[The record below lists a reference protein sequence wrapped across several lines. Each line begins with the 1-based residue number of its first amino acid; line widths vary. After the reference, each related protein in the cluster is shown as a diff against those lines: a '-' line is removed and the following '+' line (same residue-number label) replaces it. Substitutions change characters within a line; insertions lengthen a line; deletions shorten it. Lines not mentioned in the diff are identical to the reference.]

1 VRADGFDKLDYTM
14 IVPVVLAFLFT
25 SAAPAQDAPGQMT
38 TYQMVLLKKGPS
50 APPADPAAQ
59 KKMQDEHLA
68 RLAEQNR
75 KRINLI
81 YGPILVDTDLQGIGI
96 LDVRSAEEARSMF
109 ADDPYVKAGVMVP
122 EVRAWMGPRGWFAP
136 PASTDVTN
144 PANLEPLV
152 LGFLMRGPNTS
163 QPKAEADA
171 IQKGHLA
178 YMDALHAQGKLVMAG
193 PFADQGAARGV
204 VVYRVKDVAEAKAL
218 AAEDPAVKA
227 GRLVL
232 EAYPWMTFKG
242 ILKH

>member
-1 VRADGFDKLDYTM
+1 M
-14 IVPVVLAFLFT
+14 ILAVALALLLQPA
-25 SAAPAQDAPGQMT
+25 SSAQDTPGQMM

-50 APPADPAAQ
+50 APPSDPAAQ
-59 KKMQDEHLA
+59 KQMQDEHLA

-81 YGPILVDTDLQGIGI
+81 YGPILVDTDIRGIGI
-96 LDVRSAEEARSMF
+96 LDVRSAEEAKQLF
-109 ADDPYVKAGVMVP
+109 ADDPFVKAGVMVP

-152 LGFLMRGPNTS
+152 LGFLVRGPNTT
-163 QPKAEADA
+163 QDKAAAAE

-178 YMDALHAQGKLVMAG
+178 YMDALHAQGKLVVAG
-193 PFADQGAARGV
+193 PFADQGAARGL

-242 ILKH
+242 ILKP

>member
-1 VRADGFDKLDYTM
+1 MCIMGLAA
-14 IVPVVLAFLFT
+14 VLFSL
-25 SAAPAQDAPGQMT
+25 AAAAASAQDAPVQMT

-81 YGPILVDTDLQGIGI
+81 YGPILVDADIRGIGI
-96 LDVRSAEEARSMF
+96 LDVRSAEDAKAMF

-122 EVRAWMGPRGWFAP
+122 EVRAWMGPRGWFAVP
-136 PASTDVTN
+136 PSTDVTN
-144 PANLEPLV
+144 PANLERLV
-152 LGFLMRGPNTS
+152 LGFLVRGPNTT
-163 QPKAEADA
+163 QDKASADE

-178 YMDALHAQGKLVMAG
+178 YMDSLHEQGKLVVAG
-193 PFADQGAARGV
+193 PFAGDGTARGL
-204 VVYRVKDVAEAKAL
+204 VVYRVKTVAEAQAL
-218 AAEDPAVKA
+218 AAGDPAVKA